1 MAAPVSG
8 YLGFVCVRWEEV
20 ETDIFS
26 EGSHQLLEQNVFTVP
41 RLLKEEMSFFFSEF
55 NLVKKR

>member
-1 MAAPVSG
+1 M
-8 YLGFVCVRWEEV
+8 